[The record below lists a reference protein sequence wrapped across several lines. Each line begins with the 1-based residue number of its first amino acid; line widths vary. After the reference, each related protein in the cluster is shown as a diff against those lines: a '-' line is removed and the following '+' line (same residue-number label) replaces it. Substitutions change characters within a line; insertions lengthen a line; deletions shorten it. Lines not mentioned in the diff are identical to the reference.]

1 MKGLQSGTSE
11 TALLQAE
18 ATHAP
23 PAFPPRPVLL
33 PPDHPDGPFAGLAAS
48 LCFSWTKDQKPDTVF
63 QTQLSSTKQRGII
76 TSLQIMSML
85 LLNTAQDSVGC
96 LHCQCA
102 LLNPFSME
110 LKKILT
116 LFQY

>member
-11 TALLQAE
+11 TALLQVE

-33 PPDHPDGPFAGLAAS
+33 PPDHPDGPSAGLAAS

-63 QTQLSSTKQRGII
+63 QTQLSSTEQRGII